1 MVQIAVKGRERVRT
15 TLDLPR
21 SLRQRIERAV
31 QRGAARSQNALVTQ
45 AVAEYLAR
53 LEREWI
59 DDQFAQMADDAAYQS
74 LNLQIAAE
82 FEGSDW
88 EALQTAEETT

>member
-1 MVQIAVKGRERVRT
+1 MQTATREKERVRT

-21 SLRQRIERAV
+21 SFRQRIARAV
-31 QRGAARSQNALVTQ
+31 ERGAARSQNALVIQ
-45 AVAEYLAR
+45 AIEDYLAH

-59 DDQFAQMADDAAYQS
+59 DDQFAQMADDATYQT

-88 EALQTAEETT
+88 EAIQTAGETT

>member
-1 MVQIAVKGRERVRT
+1 MAQTAVKEKERVRT

-21 SLRQRIERAV
+21 ILRQRIERAV
-31 QRGAARSQNALVTQ
+31 ERGAARSRNALVIQ
-45 AVAEYLAR
+45 AVNEYLTR